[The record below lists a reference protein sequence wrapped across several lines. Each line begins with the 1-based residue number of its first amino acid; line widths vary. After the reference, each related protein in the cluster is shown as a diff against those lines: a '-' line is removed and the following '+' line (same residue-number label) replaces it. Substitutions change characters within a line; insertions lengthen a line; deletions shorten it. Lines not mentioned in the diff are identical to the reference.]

1 MALKRKKEVLLEYQ
15 VSKSYY
21 RKISHLV
28 DFFIGQ
34 YESGKLEYGEALMYI
49 DSVAKFKFLYEEVSH
64 KDLMLWSFVGR
75 QSPSTR
81 NKSPE

>member
-21 RKISHLV
+21 KKISHLV

-34 YESGKLEYGEALMYI
+34 YESGKLEYGEALMYV
-49 DSVAKFKFLYEEVSH
+49 DSVANFNFLYDEVSQ
-64 KDLMLWSFVGR
+64 KDLILWSFVGK
-75 QSPSTR
+75 QKQTPH
-81 NKSPE
+81 P

>member
-21 RKISHLV
+21 KKISHLV

-49 DSVAKFKFLYEEVSH
+49 DSVAKFKFLYDEVSQ
-64 KDLMLWSFVGR
+64 KDLMFWSFEGKQR
-75 QSPSTR
+75 ST
-81 NKSPE
+81 